1 MALPTTQHRPGPRPA
16 NAADERR
23 GATPGSPV
31 RGVVS
36 MGVGA
41 ASVVVAVLPSLGLL
55 ALLLAGAAIAVG
67 VRVMRR
73 GARSAAFPFA
83 RLGVVLG
90 MIGVLLG
97 FLSLGMQLLD

>member
-16 NAADERR
+16 HAADQCRA
-23 GATPGSPV
+23 ATPGSPV

-36 MGVGA
+36 LGAGA

-73 GARSAAFPFA
+73 GARTAAFPFA

-97 FLSLGMQLLD
+97 FVSLAMQLLD